1 MLTDLHKTQRL
12 GSALTFLERYHNE
25 GEDFLDQIVTGD
37 ETWVAYVTPES
48 KQQSMEWR
56 HSSSPK
62 RVKFKQTISA
72 RKIMCTIFWDRK
84 GAISGTIGTVKTI
97 RKMRSGNLFLEVS
110 SSNQATIL
118 AKLQNLAHLDVTVS
132 PHGSLNFSFGVISPA
147 DFLNVSSE

>member
-48 KQQSMEWR
+48 KQRSMEWR

-72 RKIMCTIFWDRK
+72 RKIMCTVFWDRK
-84 GAISGTIGTVKTI
+84 GVLLVEFLPRNETINAASYCETLNKRRGKLTQTI
-97 RKMRSGNLFLEVS
+97 QSQE
-110 SSNQATIL
+110 T
-118 AKLQNLAHLDVTVS
+118 TC
-132 PHGSLNFSFGVISPA
+132 SLYE
-147 DFLNVSSE
+147 LLKSSENPSLVSKQE

>member
-25 GEDFLDQIVTGD
+25 GEDFLDHIVTGD

-72 RKIMCTIFWDRK
+72 RKIMCTVFWDRK
-84 GAISGTIGTVKTI
+84 GVLLVEFLP
-97 RKMRSGNLFLEVS
+97 RKMRKQFIKSNNS
-110 SSNQATIL
+110 S
-118 AKLQNLAHLDVTVS
+118 
-132 PHGSLNFSFGVISPA
+132 A
-147 DFLNVSSE
+147 DAQLV